1 MIEYVANVNGGTF
14 ESAEDVIKILHP
26 ILRFGGLWP
35 LDPPGFRYLFF
46 LVPYIITKFFGF
58 LDLIDVFGKLELTI
72 ENIAEETLVIV
83 TVSRLLW
90 VKFSPLLPNLI
101 STVRDGMRA
110 ENFDSDEERRLY
122 LEYNVTTKV
131 VVKFVIAMGM
141 AGTIAYHVRP
151 LIFRMLA
158 SVQGQT
164 NISYVLPYRAQ
175 VFFDYQDPRLY
186 SLVYFLQSITIFI
199 HFFVTATIG
208 LLFMLCFHCCGEL
221 SALQHRIKA
230 ISFEAKN
237 ERHSPEFIVK
247 DFVERHMKIIEIAK
261 NIDKASQVVL
271 LEELATMTII
281 LALSSYCAMLVD
293 KRWCTSTLSIIYAY
307 CYIGEALITEV
318 FARDEISLIF
328 ISVLGPYAEIK
339 MTVMTTSSTIH
350 YWNRKKIINCSLVI
364 LRKLPT
370 LTNTHYQLPLL
381 RVRIDHDDTMVMDSP
396 LRRLHLYCLF
406 DTIFRVD
413 PTLEVCLQSDN
424 VHQAYYTSR
433 WYDFSEEY
441 KKSLTICMV
450 GSSRPLLLT
459 AGGFYTYSKVS
470 FTAILKSAAAYL
482 SMLRNLAES

>member
-307 CYIGEALITEV
+307 CYIGEALITE
-318 FARDEISLIF
+318 
-328 ISVLGPYAEIK
+328 
-339 MTVMTTSSTIH
+339 
-350 YWNRKKIINCSLVI
+350 
-364 LRKLPT
+364 
-370 LTNTHYQLPLL
+370 
-381 RVRIDHDDTMVMDSP
+381 
-396 LRRLHLYCLF
+396 
-406 DTIFRVD
+406 
-413 PTLEVCLQSDN
+413 SDN